1 MKERRTFLLPPNSGL
16 TKEDVVVTASTLEFS
31 RHKDAAVERRMTL
44 NVTDL
49 PEKVC
54 SFFPFPIRVTSVPN
68 CLSWS
73 SPIDLPKLVRNQ

>member
-49 PEKVC
+49 PEKV
-54 SFFPFPIRVTSVPN
+54 
-68 CLSWS
+68 LSCFLFSRPCWIS
-73 SPIDLPKLVRNQ
+73 ASRGVYQSISPKLVRYR